1 MNKRS
6 VGTLWENEAAEYMK
20 KNGYEILQ
28 TNFRCRIGEIDII
41 AKNEGYL
48 IFAEVK
54 YRKNQAMGTPLEAIS
69 LSKQKTIRRTAS
81 FYMLTQGLPENIPCR
96 FDAVG
101 ILGQEI
107 TITKDA
113 F

>member
-6 VGTLWENEAAEYMK
+6 VGTLWENEAAGYMK
-20 KNGYEILQ
+20 NNGYEILQ
-28 TNFRCRIGEIDII
+28 TNFRCRTGEIDII

-48 IFAEVK
+48 VFAEVK
-54 YRKNQAMGTPLEAIS
+54 YRKSKVMGTPLEAIS
-69 LSKQKTIRRTAS
+69 PLKQNTIRRTAA
-81 FYMLTQGLPENIPCR
+81 FYMLTHGLPENTPCR
-96 FDAVG
+96 FDAIG

-107 TITKDA
+107 TIIKDA